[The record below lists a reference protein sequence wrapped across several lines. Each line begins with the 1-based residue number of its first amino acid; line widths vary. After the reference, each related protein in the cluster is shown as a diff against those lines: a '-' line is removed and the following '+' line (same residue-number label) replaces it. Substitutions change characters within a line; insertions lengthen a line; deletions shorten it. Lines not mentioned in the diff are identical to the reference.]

1 MSPAERRA
9 LLTLLGLIVAGQGV
23 RTWLLTPGDAP
34 GSVSVLQP
42 AGEAA
47 LGRHRAASEQAGRPL
62 RPGERID
69 LNSAPA
75 SELVRLP
82 RIGPAL
88 ARRIVSDR
96 ESNGPF
102 RTLEDLD
109 RVTGVGPAI
118 LAEVKRFVLQ
128 SEAVLAPGGPGAAP
142 GAGPLINLNAATEAE
157 LLRLPGIG
165 PAKARAI
172 VAYRQSRGPFASV
185 EEILRV
191 PGIGPSTLAG
201 FAGLAAVR

>member
-23 RTWLLTPGDAP
+23 RTWLLNPGDAP

-47 LGRHRAASEQAGRPL
+47 LSRHRAASERVGRPL

-82 RIGPAL
+82 RVGPAL

-96 ESNGPF
+96 EANGPF
-102 RTLEDLD
+102 RTVADLD

-118 LAEVKRFVLQ
+118 LAEVKDFVVQ
-128 SEAVLAPGGPGAAP
+128 PEAARAPGGSGPTP
-142 GAGPLINLNAATEAE
+142 GAGQGINLNTATEAE

-172 VAYRQSRGPFASV
+172 VAYRQSRGSFASV
-185 EEILRV
+185 EEVLRV
-191 PGIGPSTLAG
+191 PGIGPATLAG
-201 FAGLAAVR
+201 FAGLAVVR

>member
-23 RTWLLTPGDAP
+23 RTWVLHPGEAP
-34 GSVSVLQP
+34 GAVSLLQS
-42 AGEAA
+42 AGADA
-47 LGRHRAASEQAGRPL
+47 LNQHRVVAEQAGKPL
-62 RPGERID
+62 RPGERLD
-69 LNSAPA
+69 LNDAPA

-82 RIGPAL
+82 RVGPAL
-88 ARRIVSDR
+88 ARRIVADR

-102 RTLEDLD
+102 RTLDDLD
-109 RVTGVGPAI
+109 RVPGVGPA
-118 LAEVKRFVLQ
+118 LLGHVKDFVVQ
-128 SEAVLAPGGPGAAP
+128 PTAGAASGGPATAP
-142 GAGPLINLNAATEAE
+142 GAGAGIDLNSATEAE

-185 EEILRV
+185 EEVLRV
-191 PGIGPSTLAG
+191 PGIGPATLAG
-201 FAGLAAVR
+201 FAALAVVR

>member
-23 RTWLLTPGDAP
+23 RTWLLNPGDAP

-47 LGRHRAASEQAGRPL
+47 LGRHRAASEQAARPL

-82 RIGPAL
+82 RVGPAL

-96 ESNGPF
+96 EANGPF

-109 RVTGVGPAI
+109 RVTGIGLAI
-118 LAEVKRFVLQ
+118 LAEVKDFVAQ
-128 SEAVLAPGGPGAAP
+128 PEGSRTSGGGGAGSPGGPVVD
-142 GAGPLINLNAATEAE
+142 LNTATEAE

-185 EEILRV
+185 EEVLRV
-191 PGIGPSTLAG
+191 PGIGPATLAG
-201 FAGLAAVR
+201 FARVAVVR

>member
-23 RTWLLTPGDAP
+23 RTWLLNPGDAP

-42 AGEAA
+42 AGEEA
-47 LGRHRAASEQAGRPL
+47 LGRHRAASAQAGRPL
-62 RPGERID
+62 RPGEQID

-82 RIGPAL
+82 RVGPAL

-96 ESNGPF
+96 ETNGPY

-118 LAEVKRFVLQ
+118 LAEVKGFVIQ
-128 SEAVLAPGGPGAAP
+128 SGAVQSRAGPGAP
-142 GAGPLINLNAATEAE
+142 SGSGSVIDLNAATEAE

-165 PAKARAI
+165 PAKAQAI

-185 EEILRV
+185 EDVVRV

-201 FAGLAAVR
+201 FAGLAVVR

>member
-23 RTWLLTPGDAP
+23 RTWLLNPGDAP
-34 GSVSVLQP
+34 GSVSVLQ
-42 AGEAA
+42 AA
-47 LGRHRAASEQAGRPL
+47 DAAELGRHQAASEVADQPL

-69 LNSAPA
+69 LSSAPA
-75 SELVRLP
+75 SQLVRLP

-88 ARRIVSDR
+88 ARRIVADR
-96 ESNGPF
+96 EANGPF
-102 RTLEDLD
+102 RTLEDFD

-118 LAEVKRFVLQ
+118 LAEVKDLVIQ
-128 SEAVLAPGGPGAAP
+128 PEAGPATGGSGAMP
-142 GAGPLINLNAATEAE
+142 GAGPLNLNAATEAE

-185 EEILRV
+185 EGVLRV

-201 FAGLAAVR
+201 FAGLVVVR

>member
-9 LLTLLGLIVAGQGV
+9 LVTLLGLIVAGQGV
-23 RTWLLTPGDAP
+23 RTWLLHPGDAP
-34 GSVSVLQP
+34 GSVSILQP
-42 AGEAA
+42 AGTDA
-47 LGRHRAASEQAGRPL
+47 LNQHRVMAEQAGKPL
-62 RPGERID
+62 RPGERLD
-69 LNSAPA
+69 LNEAPA

-82 RIGPAL
+82 RVGPAL

-96 ESNGPF
+96 EANGPF

-109 RVTGVGPAI
+109 RVSGVGPAL
-118 LAEVKRFVLQ
+118 LAHVKDFVVQ
-128 SEAVLAPGGPGAAP
+128 PAAGAAPGGPASSPGVGAA
-142 GAGPLINLNAATEAE
+142 IDLNSATEAE

-185 EEILRV
+185 EEVLRV

-201 FAGLAAVR
+201 FAGLAMVR

>member
-9 LLTLLGLIVAGQGV
+9 IYTLLGLVVAGQGV
-23 RTWLLTPGDAP
+23 RTWLLNPGDAP
-34 GSVSVLQP
+34 GSVSVLQ
-42 AGEAA
+42 AA
-47 LGRHRAASEQAGRPL
+47 DAAELGRHQAASEVAGQPL

-82 RIGPAL
+82 RVGPAL
-88 ARRIVSDR
+88 ARRIVADR
-96 ESNGPF
+96 EANGPF
-102 RTLEDLD
+102 RTLEDFD

-118 LAEVKRFVLQ
+118 LAEVKDLVTQ
-128 SEAVLAPGGPGAAP
+128 PEAGRATGGSGAVP

-185 EEILRV
+185 EDVLRV

-201 FAGLAAVR
+201 FMGLVVVR

>member
-23 RTWLLTPGDAP
+23 RAWLLNPGDAP

-47 LGRHRAASEQAGRPL
+47 LGRHRAASEQAGQPL

-82 RIGPAL
+82 RVGPAL

-96 ESNGPF
+96 ETNGPY

-118 LAEVKRFVLQ
+118 LAEVKGLVIQLEAGQ
-128 SEAVLAPGGPGAAP
+128 SRV
-142 GAGPLINLNAATEAE
+142 GAGATPGTKPTINLNAATEAE

-185 EEILRV
+185 EDVLRV
-191 PGIGPSTLAG
+191 PGIGP
-201 FAGLAAVR
+201 

>member
-23 RTWLLTPGDAP
+23 RTWLLNPGDAP

-42 AGEAA
+42 TGEAA
-47 LGRHRAASEQAGRPL
+47 LGRHRAASALAGKPL

-82 RIGPAL
+82 RVGPGL

-96 ESNGPF
+96 EANGPF
-102 RTLEDLD
+102 RTLADLD
-109 RVTGVGPAI
+109 RVPGVGPAL
-118 LAEVKRFVLQ
+118 LAEVKGFVTQ
-128 SEAVLAPGGPGAAP
+128 PEVARAAGGAAP
-142 GAGPLINLNAATEAE
+142 TAGAGQGINLNTATEAE

-172 VAYRQSRGPFASV
+172 VAYRQSRGSFASV
-185 EEILRV
+185 EEVLRV
-191 PGIGPSTLAG
+191 PGIGPATLAG
-201 FAGLAAVR
+201 FAALAVVR